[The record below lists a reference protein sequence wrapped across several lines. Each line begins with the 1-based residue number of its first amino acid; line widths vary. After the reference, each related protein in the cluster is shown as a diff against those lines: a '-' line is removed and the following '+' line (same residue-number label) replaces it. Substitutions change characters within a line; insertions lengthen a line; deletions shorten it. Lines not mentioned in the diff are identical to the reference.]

1 MKKLSIYIFLI
12 IASMTVNA
20 ISEIKDKRVYD
31 NFYNNCMK
39 EKTPVFTYDE
49 FSTYCSCTAK
59 QVMKNFTMQEM
70 VMLEGKMMAVD
81 KSEQMK
87 IVAANEKL
95 IKAVAFCISK
105 IIK

>member
-1 MKKLSIYIFLI
+1 MVL
-12 IASMTVNA
+12 
-20 ISEIKDKRVYD
+20 
-31 NFYNNCMK
+31 
-39 EKTPVFTYDE
+39 
-49 FSTYCSCTAK
+49 AK